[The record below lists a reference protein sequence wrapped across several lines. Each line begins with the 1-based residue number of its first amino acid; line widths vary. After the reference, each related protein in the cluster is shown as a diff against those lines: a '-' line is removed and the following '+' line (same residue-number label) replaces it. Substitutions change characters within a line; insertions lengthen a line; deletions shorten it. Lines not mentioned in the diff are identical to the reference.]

1 MNQAMQKTEGS
12 VCGATLLVDRALARM
27 DQEID
32 WLTRLTPVN
41 VDAIWDGFQASAFRV
56 MPDSEFGEGLEQD
69 APGLRRKLFELPVR
83 EVENHLVQALL
94 LEKQRELDR
103 QIELVRMRGKDGF
116 ILASLDLFGSVSERL
131 LQTALDLLATVPIQ
145 PAAAEDVGV
154 EEVCHAAREA
164 VSRYRQDSSDF
175 RCEVVID
182 STPGTSMYVSMGNFH
197 VAYDYR
203 TSRHRVQPLI
213 AHEIGTHAVTRHNGE
228 RQPLHTLAGGLSD
241 YDVLQEGLAV
251 LGEYLAGY
259 LPADRLRLLA
269 ARVVAAHMAVEESK
283 GPEIYACL
291 VEEHGI
297 RSKDAFDTAVRA
309 KRGGGLTKDALYLK
323 GLAELLA
330 YLHHDGEFD
339 ILFLGKFALKQLP
352 SLKKLIEQGVLRPP
366 ELLPS
371 FCGEDGAMQRLAKA
385 RTLPLKALYQE
396 IPER

>member
-1 MNQAMQKTEGS
+1 MKDRLQNTEGA
-12 VCGATLLVDRALARM
+12 VCDAALRVDRALALM
-27 DQEID
+27 DRQIN

-41 VDAIWDGFQASAFRV
+41 IDQIWDGFQASAFRA

-69 APGLRRKLFELPVR
+69 APGLRGELFELPVR

-131 LQTALDLLATVPIQ
+131 LETALDLLETVPII
-145 PAAAEDVGV
+145 PADEEDVGV

-164 VSRYRQDSSDF
+164 VSAYRQSSSDF
-175 RCEVVID
+175 KCEVIVD
-182 STPGTSMYVSMGNFH
+182 PTPGTSMYVAMGNFH

-203 TSRHRVQPLI
+203 TSRHRVHPLI
-213 AHEIGTHAVTRHNGE
+213 SHEIGTHAITRHNGQK
-228 RQPLHTLAGGLSD
+228 QPLHTLAGGLSD

-251 LGEYLAGY
+251 LGEYLSGY

-269 ARVVAAHMAVEESK
+269 ARVVAAHMAVEEKK
-283 GPEIYACL
+283 GPEIYGCL

-309 KRGGGLTKDALYLK
+309 KRGGGMTKDALYLK

-330 YLHHDGEFD
+330 YLHHDGEFE

-352 SLKKLIEQGVLRPP
+352 SLKKLIEEGVLRSP

-371 FCGEDGAMQRLAKA
+371 HCNNDSALKRLEKA

-396 IPER
+396 SPER